1 MNERKS
7 ELSFILILL
16 QKPDFF
22 LIWVNR
28 GWYSGKGATESSEA
42 VYVGAN
48 VAVDFR
54 NLLFTNVDQMYE
66 LQSLCVGVTYFY
78 ARKEWIRS
86 QVTFFKTESVR

>member
-1 MNERKS
+1 M
-7 ELSFILILL
+7 
-16 QKPDFF
+16 
-22 LIWVNR
+22 IWVKR
-28 GWYSGKGATESSEA
+28 GWYSEKGATESSEA

-48 VAVDFR
+48 VAVDYS

-78 ARKEWIRS
+78 ARRGARKEWKRS